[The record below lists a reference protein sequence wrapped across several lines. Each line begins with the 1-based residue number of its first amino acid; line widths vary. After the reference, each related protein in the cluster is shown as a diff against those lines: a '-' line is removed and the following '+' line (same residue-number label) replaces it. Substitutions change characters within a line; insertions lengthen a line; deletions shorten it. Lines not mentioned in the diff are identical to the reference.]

1 MGSLNVYGD
10 ITPRTA
16 GYAMPGFLM
25 RALPYLVLEKF
36 LDMKP
41 LPSNSTKVTIFRR
54 YEALEKALTPLVE
67 GVTPVGKS
75 MRYTDVQCTLQQYGD
90 FIQLTDQIQDLHN
103 DPVLQEYTTIIAEQ
117 TAQTL
122 ETLRYNVLKAGTNVF
137 YGNGTQRTDVNTA
150 LTLNLQRK
158 VTRSFKRQNVG
169 YITQQ
174 TASTPNFSTVSVR
187 AGYVGLIHPDCEN
200 DVRAM
205 AGFKDAVDYGAKVPV
220 DAFEIGAVEDVR
232 YIRSTIFESFPDA
245 GAAKS
250 NGVTT
255 MVSTSGTLGDV
266 YPVLFLG
273 AHCAA
278 SVPLKGKN
286 AVTAPIV
293 RNPGTISDSD
303 KLGQRGHV
311 GWKAY
316 FGCVILNQ
324 LFMSRAEVGATD
336 IA

>member
-1 MGSLNVYGD
+1 MNVYGD

-16 GYAMPGFLM
+16 GKAMPGFLM
-25 RALPYLVLEKF
+25 RALPYLVLEKY

-41 LPSNSTKVTIFRR
+41 LPSNSTKIAIFRR
-54 YEALEKALTPLVE
+54 YEALERALTPLVE
-67 GVTPVGKS
+67 GVTPIGKNI
-75 MRYTDVQCTLQQYGD
+75 RYTDVQCTLQQYGD
-90 FIQLTDQIQDLHN
+90 FVQLTDQIQDFHE
-103 DPVLQEYTTIIAEQ
+103 DPVLQEYVGITAEQ
-117 TAQTL
+117 AAQTL

-137 YGNGTQRTDVNTA
+137 YANKVAGRTSVVAALSLADQR
-150 LTLNLQRK
+150 R

-174 TASTPNFSTVSVR
+174 TSSTPNYGTTSVR
-187 AGYVGLIHPDCEN
+187 ASYIGLIHPDCEN
-200 DVRAM
+200 DVRAL

-220 DAFEIGAVEDVR
+220 DSFEIGAVEDVR
-232 YIRSTIFESFPDA
+232 YIRSTIFESFADA
-245 GAAKS
+245 GGAK
-250 NGVTT
+250 GT
-255 MVSTSGTLGDV
+255 MVSTSGTSADV
-266 YPVLFLG
+266 YPILYLG

-286 AVTAPIV
+286 AITAPIV

-316 FGCVILNQ
+316 FGAVILNQ
-324 LFMSRAEVGATD
+324 LFMARVECGATEL
-336 IA
+336 

>member
-1 MGSLNVYGD
+1 MNVYGD

-16 GYAMPGFLM
+16 GKAMPGFLM
-25 RALPYLVLEKF
+25 RALPYLVLEKY

-41 LPSNSTKVTIFRR
+41 LPSNSTKVAIFRR

-67 GVTPVGKS
+67 GVTPVGKNIKS
-75 MRYTDVQCTLQQYGD
+75 TDVQCTLQQYGD
-90 FIQLTDQIQDLHN
+90 FVQLTDQIADLHE
-103 DPVLQEYTTIIAEQ
+103 DPVLQEYVGITAEQ
-117 TAQTL
+117 AAQTL

-137 YGNGTQRTDVNTA
+137 FANGTARTDVNTA
-150 LTLNLQRK
+150 LTLTLQRK
-158 VTRSFKRQNVG
+158 VTRALKRQNVS

-174 TASTPNFSTVSVR
+174 TASTPNYGTVSVR
-187 AGYVGLIHPDCEN
+187 ASYIGLIHPDCEN

-205 AGFKDAVDYGAKVPV
+205 AGFKDAVDYGSKVPV
-220 DAFEIGAVEDVR
+220 DSFEIGSVEDVR
-232 YIRSTIFESFPDA
+232 YIRSTIFESFADA
-245 GAAKS
+245 GGNK
-250 NGVTT
+250 GT
-255 MVSTSGTLGDV
+255 MVSTSGVKADV
-266 YPVLFLG
+266 YPVLYLG

-286 AVTAPIV
+286 SITAPIV
-293 RNPGTISDSD
+293 RNPGQISDSD

-324 LFMSRAEVGATD
+324 LFMARCECSATEL
-336 IA
+336 

>member
-1 MGSLNVYGD
+1 MNVYGD

-16 GYAMPGFLM
+16 GKAMPGFLM
-25 RALPYLVLEKF
+25 RALPYLVLEKY

-41 LPSNSTKVTIFRR
+41 LPTNSTKVAIFRR

-67 GVTPVGKS
+67 GVTPVGKNIKS
-75 MRYTDVQCTLQQYGD
+75 TDVQCTLQQYGD
-90 FIQLTDQIQDLHN
+90 FVQLTDQIADLHE
-103 DPVLQEYTTIIAEQ
+103 DPVLQEYIGITAEQ
-117 TAQTL
+117 AAQTL

-137 YGNGTQRTDVNTA
+137 YTNGTARTDVNTA
-150 LTLNLQRK
+150 LTLTAQRK
-158 VTRSFKRQNVG
+158 VTRAFKRQNVG

-174 TASTPNFSTVSVR
+174 TSSTPNYKTESVR
-187 AGYVGLIHPDCEN
+187 ASYIGLIHPDCEN

-205 AGFKDAVDYGAKVPV
+205 SGFKDAVDYGAKVPT
-220 DAFEIGAVEDVR
+220 DSFEIGSVEDVR
-232 YIRSTIFESFPDA
+232 YIRSTIFESFADGGGNK
-245 GAAKS
+245 GA
-250 NGVTT
+250 
-255 MVSTSGTLGDV
+255 MVSTSGTKGDV

-278 SVPLKGKN
+278 SVPLKGKG
-286 AVTAPIV
+286 AITAPIV

-316 FGCVILNQ
+316 FGAVILNQ
-324 LFMSRAEVGATD
+324 LFMARVECGATEL
-336 IA
+336 A